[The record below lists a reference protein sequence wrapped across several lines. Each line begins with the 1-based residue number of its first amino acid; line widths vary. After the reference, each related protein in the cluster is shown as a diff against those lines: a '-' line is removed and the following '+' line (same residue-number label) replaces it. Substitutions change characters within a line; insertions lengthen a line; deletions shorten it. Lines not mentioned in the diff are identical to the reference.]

1 MTAIDKILAI
11 HVYRVS
17 QSTSGV
23 CFIEAELSVSW
34 LKPLR
39 ADPVS
44 IERNLKAIFVQT
56 KENKVVQLILNGS
69 RFCSLVRVEN
79 HFLALLDLIE
89 QLSNDCRK

>member
-1 MTAIDKILAI
+1 MTAIDKIHAM

-23 CFIEAELSVSW
+23 RFIEAELSVSW
-34 LKPLR
+34 FKPFR
-39 ADPVS
+39 TDPVS

-69 RFCSLVRVEN
+69 RFCALLRVEN
-79 HFLALLDLIE
+79 HFFSAVGFDRAIF
-89 QLSNDCRK
+89 K

>member
-1 MTAIDKILAI
+1 MTTIAKIHAI

-23 CFIEAELSVSW
+23 RFIEADLELSVSW
-34 LKPLR
+34 LKLFR

-56 KENKVVQLILNGS
+56 KENKEVQLILNGS
-69 RFCSLVRVEN
+69 RFCALLRIEN
-79 HFLALLDLIE
+79 HFF
-89 QLSNDCRK
+89 